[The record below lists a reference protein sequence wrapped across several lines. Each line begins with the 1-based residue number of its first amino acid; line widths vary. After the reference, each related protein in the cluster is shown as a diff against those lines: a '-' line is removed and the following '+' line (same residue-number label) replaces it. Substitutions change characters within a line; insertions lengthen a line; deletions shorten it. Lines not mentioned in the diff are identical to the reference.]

1 MIHPG
6 HGPATVRERK
16 APVDRWMRTL
26 RRWRWAWAGL
36 AGLVALLSVLL
47 SFVIGQAFS
56 GRPQVPPEIRAGDLT
71 LSGADFLPG
80 QSQGPLSKAAGLE
93 LTLSGTA
100 VYTSPVLTAPIPF
113 SDLGTIWEAD
123 LPPGTSLLLQVR
135 TSPEESGEAWSPWQT
150 IVEEDDAP
158 PMPLGQ
164 HTGKLLFIPQRDGV
178 HRRLQFR
185 LLFSSFQPEA
195 LPKLNRLT
203 FTFIDARAGPS
214 TQEIMR
220 VKGTGKGILA
230 VEKPPVISR
239 VEWGC
244 PEGEGSPRWPPE
256 YARVTHV
263 IVHHTATPNDDTDWA
278 ARVRS
283 IWYYHANTRGW
294 GDIGY
299 NFLVDPLGNVYEG
312 RAGGDDVIGG
322 HARSYNPGTMGV
334 GCLGTYSVAPVPA
347 PLQQSLE
354 ALIAWKASQRG
365 IDPLGRS
372 FNNHKVYDH
381 IAGHRDVGE
390 TTCPGDVL
398 YGLLPT
404 VRQNVQ
410 QRLQA
415 QEEAVTVDDLSPE
428 FTRSPAYWHDGCS
441 PDGHS
446 FWTHTV
452 TRAEESTNWAIW
464 RPDLPRAG
472 WYEVFVRVPS
482 CTEEGLPEY
491 TESARYRLYY
501 RDGGIL
507 VTVNQRAEQG
517 RWVSLGT
524 YPFYRGT
531 SGYLYLDDLAGDYW
545 RALWYDAARWIL
557 RSPISEP
564 PPAPQLGSPEDAA
577 WLRSREVTLSWTV
590 PATVDGFRLVV
601 ALDPNLT
608 SPLLQEDV
616 GLALTYSLSLDR
628 DYPALYWSVQAY
640 TEGGDGPPAPVR
652 RFGVDTGPPSSAVIG
667 LYRAVTGLYFLR
679 WGGTDE
685 GSGIASYT
693 VQARDGTEGPWQDL
707 WRDTTWT
714 AGPVELPPGITR
726 YFRVQARDRLGNEEP
741 PHGGDGD
748 LSSEQVTRLDYAFF
762 QALLLR
768 GFLPPTPLPT
778 PTPQATAIPTA
789 MPTTAPT
796 PSPFPTKAPFP
807 TVVLTPIPVPSS
819 TPTPPPTTPTR
830 LPSPTP
836 PQTPGAASLLPD
848 LRVESVRSSQGT
860 PFDCGQPSGIAVRVS
875 NMGSAPAGTFYL
887 ALAGPGLE
895 DCRWRLDGLDPGA
908 WVEVVCPA
916 VVLNTVV
923 TATVDVENTVVES
936 DETNNALSVLLS
948 VLVLPTCTPAP
959 AP

>member
-1 MIHPG
+1 M
-6 HGPATVRERK
+6 ARERK
-16 APVDRWMRTL
+16 IPVDKWVRFSWRC
-26 RRWRWAWAGL
+26 RRGWAGL
-36 AGLVALLSVLL
+36 AVLAALLVGFL
-47 SFVIGQAFS
+47 SLAVGQAAP
-56 GRPQVPPEIRAGDLT
+56 GRPQAQPGIRAGELT
-71 LSGADFLPG
+71 LSGGDFLPG
-80 QSQGPLSKAAGLE
+80 QSRGPLSKAAGLE

-100 VYTSPVLTAPIPF
+100 VYTSPVLTAPLPF

-135 TSPEESGEAWSPWQT
+135 TSPEESGERWSPWQT
-150 IVEEDDAP
+150 IVEEDDLP

-164 HTGKLLFIPQRDGV
+164 HSGKLLFIPQRDGV
-178 HRRLQFR
+178 HRRVQFR
-185 LLFSSFQPEA
+185 LFFSSLQPEER
-195 LPKLNRLT
+195 PKLNRLT

-239 VEWGC
+239 EEWGC
-244 PEGEGSPRWPPE
+244 PEGEQSPRWPPE

-263 IVHHTATPNDDTDWA
+263 IIHHTATPNDDTDWA

-334 GCLGTYSVAPVPA
+334 GCLGTYSAAPVPA

-398 YGLLPT
+398 YGLIPT
-404 VRQNVQ
+404 IRQDVFE
-410 QRLQA
+410 RLQA

-428 FTRSPAYWHDGCS
+428 FTRSQAYWHDGCS

-452 TRAEESTNWAIW
+452 TRADDSTNWAVW
-464 RPDLPRAG
+464 RPNLPRAG
-472 WYEVFVRVPS
+472 WYEVFAYIPS
-482 CTEEGLPEY
+482 CAGGDLPEY

-545 RALWYDAARWIL
+545 RALWYDAVRWVL
-557 RSPISEP
+557 RSPLSEP
-564 PPAPQLGSPEDAA
+564 PPVPQLQAPEDGV
-577 WLRSREVTLSWTV
+577 WLGSRQVTLSWTV
-590 PATVDGFRLVV
+590 PATATVDGFRLVV
-601 ALDPNLT
+601 SPNPDLTDPLI
-608 SPLLQEDV
+608 QEDV
-616 GLALTYSLSLDR
+616 GPATTYVLALTR
-628 DYPALYWSVQAY
+628 DSPALYWSVQAY
-640 TEGGDGPPAPVR
+640 GAGGYGPLAPAR
-652 RFGVDTGPPSSAVIG
+652 RFGVDTGPPSSSVIG
-667 LYRAVTGLYFLR
+667 LYRAVPGLYFLR

-685 GSGIASYT
+685 GSGVASYT
-693 VQARDGTEGPWQDL
+693 VQFRDGVEGSWQDL

-714 AGPVELPPGITR
+714 AGQVEVPPGITR

-748 LSSEQVTRLDYAFF
+748 LSSEQVTRLDRAFF
-762 QALLLR
+762 LALLLR

-778 PTPQATAIPTA
+778 PTPQATAAPVPTA
-789 MPTTAPT
+789 APT
-796 PSPFPTKAPFP
+796 PGPFPTRAPSP
-807 TVVLTPIPVPSS
+807 TVVFTPIPVPSP
-819 TPTPPPTTPTR
+819 TPTPPLATPTR

-836 PQTPGAASLLPD
+836 PRTPGGGPPLPD
-848 LRVESVRSSQGT
+848 LRVESVRSSQNT
-860 PFDCGQPSGIAVRVS
+860 PFDCGRPSGIAVRVS
-875 NMGSAPAGTFYL
+875 NMGMAPAGTFYL
-887 ALAGPGLE
+887 ALSGPGLE
-895 DCRWRLDGLDPGA
+895 DCRWRLEGLDPGA
-908 WVEVVCPA
+908 WTEVVCPA

-936 DETNNALSVLLS
+936 DETNNVRSVLLS
-948 VLVLPTCTPAP
+948 VLVLPACTPAP
-959 AP
+959 GP

>member
-1 MIHPG
+1 MDKWI
-6 HGPATVRERK
+6 RIF
-16 APVDRWMRTL
+16 
-26 RRWRWAWAGL
+26 RRWRWVWG
-36 AGLVALLSVLL
+36 GLVGLLALLSGFL
-47 SFVIGQAFS
+47 SFAVGQTFP
-56 GRPQVPPEIRAGDLT
+56 GRPQVSPEIRASDLT
-71 LSGADFLPG
+71 LSGSDFFPG

-100 VYTSPVLTAPIPF
+100 VYTSPVLVAPIPF
-113 SDLGTIWEAD
+113 SDLGTIWEGD
-123 LPPGTSLLLQVR
+123 LPPGTTLLLQVR
-135 TSPEESGEAWSPWQT
+135 TSPEESGESWNPWQT
-150 IVEEDDAP
+150 IVEEDDLP

-164 HTGKLLFIPQRDGV
+164 HSGKLLFIPQRDGV

-185 LLFSSFQPEA
+185 LLFSSLQTGA
-195 LPKLNRLT
+195 LPRLNRLT

-214 TQEIMR
+214 TQEIMQ
-220 VKGTGKGILA
+220 VKGAGKGILA

-239 VEWGC
+239 EEWGC

-334 GCLGTYSVAPVPA
+334 GCLGTYSSAPVPV

-365 IDPLGRS
+365 IDPLGSS
-372 FNNHKVYDH
+372 FNNHKVYNH

-404 VRQNVQ
+404 IRQDVFE
-410 QRLQA
+410 RLQA
-415 QEEAVTVDDLSPE
+415 QEEAVAVDDLSPE

-452 TRAEESTNWAIW
+452 TDADESTNWGIW

-472 WYEVFVRVPS
+472 WYEVFVRIPS
-482 CTEEGLPEY
+482 CTDGGLPEY

-501 RDGGIL
+501 RGGGIL

-531 SGYLYLDDLAGDYW
+531 GGYLYLDDLAGDYW
-545 RALWYDAARWIL
+545 RSLWYDTARWVL
-557 RSPISEP
+557 RSPLSEP
-564 PPAPQLGSPEDAA
+564 PPVPQLGPPDDGT

-590 PATVDGFRLVV
+590 PATATVDGFRVVV
-601 ALDPNLT
+601 ALDPNLAN
-608 SPLLQEDV
+608 PLVREDV
-616 GLALTYSLSLDR
+616 GPALTHSLTLTR

-640 TEGGDGPPAPVR
+640 GEGGDGPFAPVHH
-652 RFGVDTGPPSSAVIG
+652 FGVDAAPPSSTIIG
-667 LYRAVTGLYFLR
+667 LYRTVTGLYFLR

-693 VQARDGTEGPWQDL
+693 VRVRDGPEGPWQDL

-714 AGPVELPPGITR
+714 AGPVELPSGVTR

-741 PHGGDGD
+741 PHEGNGD
-748 LSSEQVTRLDYAFF
+748 LSSEQVTRLDQAFF
-762 QALLLR
+762 QALILR
-768 GFLPPTPLPT
+768 GFLPPTPQPQ
-778 PTPQATAIPTA
+778 PTPQATATPV
-789 MPTTAPT
+789 PT
-796 PSPFPTKAPFP
+796 PTPISPFPTKGPPTP
-807 TVVLTPIPVPSS
+807 TVVFTPIPVPSH
-819 TPTPPPTTPTR
+819 TPTPLPATPTR

-836 PQTPGAASLLPD
+836 PQTPGASLPLPD
-848 LRVESVRSSQGT
+848 LRVESVRSSQNT
-860 PFDCGQPSGIAVRVS
+860 PFDCGRPSGIAVRVS
-875 NMGSAPAGTFYL
+875 NVGSAPAGTFYL
-887 ALAGPGLE
+887 GLVGSGLE
-895 DCRWRLDGLDPGA
+895 DCRWRLEGLDPGT
-908 WVEVVCPA
+908 WIEVVCPA
-916 VVLNTVV
+916 IVLNTWV

-936 DETNNALSVLLS
+936 DETNNTRSDLLS

-959 AP
+959 VP